1 MNRINT
7 SALVVTILFIV
18 VFIASI
24 QILQYSIF
32 KGAYF
37 PIDDAYIYYQQ
48 AKNLIRGEFFS
59 FSYGGESTNSDTSVL
74 YYLISTLIMYLSQT
88 FSTNLDEILQNI
100 VYISVVFNIF
110 YAFFSVVLY
119 QKLINLFDISKD
131 QRMWLML
138 SVFTTA
144 PVVFAY
150 VSGLE
155 TGLTIVIILTQLVL
169 LLNQKMALFT
179 LVSVIASIHRPENII
194 VNLAYVAIIIPFLLN
209 NIDIKVK
216 AKVAVI
222 IFISTMSIP
231 LLNYLLTGDYRSASA
246 ARTEFVGF
254 INIFYN
260 LFHFFSAG
268 FSNPGGVEP
277 YFQNIFKYFRYIIGF
292 IVVTPL
298 FFIFIKKCKGHY
310 VNFDSFQG
318 CFKFIQLHPK
328 KLILFIVVSSYLLA
342 PLFIGGGSG
351 EWARYLS
358 PTLPIFYLILAKIL
372 NYQRNAL
379 ISVIFINI
387 LLIVLYINSY
397 LNMTSIYTSVL
408 HPAAKQ
414 IEFLAKKD
422 DIVAIDSA
430 GFLSHYIKGEVVD
443 VYGLGT
449 NRYMKVHG
457 DFKEVYKLL
466 NADKFNYVIT
476 WLSKKPKYYL
486 DSAHYFQALKGVN
499 IEEVYRVKVEAFSYL
514 EEFPEAMVIYRIT
527 PQ

>member
-7 SALVVTILFIV
+7 SALVVTVLFIV
-18 VFIASI
+18 VLIASI
-24 QILQYSIF
+24 QILQYYFF

-37 PIDDAYIYYQQ
+37 PIDDVYIYYQQ
-48 AKNLIRGEFFS
+48 AKNLINGDFFS
-59 FSYGGESTNSDTSVL
+59 YSLGKEATNSNTSLL
-74 YYLISTLIMYLSQT
+74 YYFISTLIMYLSKA
-88 FSTNLDEILQNI
+88 FSTNLDQILQNI

-110 YAFFSVVLY
+110 YAIFSVVLY
-119 QKLINLFDISKD
+119 QKLINLFDIGKD

-155 TGLTIVIILTQLVL
+155 TGLTIVIILAQLVL
-169 LLNQKMALFT
+169 LLNQKMVLFT
-179 LVSVIASIHRPENII
+179 LVSVVASIHRPENII
-194 VNLAYVAIIIPFLLN
+194 VNLAYVAVVIPFLLN
-209 NIDIKVK
+209 NIDTKVK
-216 AKVAVI
+216 AKAAVI

-231 LLNYLLTGDYRSASA
+231 LLNYLLTGDYRSASS

-268 FSNPGGVEP
+268 FSNPGGSEP
-277 YFQNIFKYFRYIIGF
+277 YVQNIFKYFRYIIGF
-292 IVVTPL
+292 IVVIPL
-298 FFIFIKKCKGHY
+298 FFIFIKKCKGCY
-310 VNFDSFQG
+310 INFDSFQG
-318 CFKFIQLHPK
+318 CFKFIQPHSK
-328 KLILFIVVSSYLLA
+328 KLILFIVVSSYLLI
-342 PLFIGGGSG
+342 PLFVSGSSG

-379 ISVIFINI
+379 IPVIFINI
-387 LLIVLYINSY
+387 LLIVPYINSY

-422 DIVAIDSA
+422 DVVAIDSA
-430 GFLSHYIKGEVVD
+430 GFLSHHIKGEVVD

-476 WLSKKPKYYL
+476 WL
-486 DSAHYFQALKGVN
+486 
-499 IEEVYRVKVEAFSYL
+499 
-514 EEFPEAMVIYRIT
+514 
-527 PQ
+527 